1 MAARKGDHIYDT
13 CVLYLT
19 TWKKIEKLNFAA
31 SAAASNWNFVQQ
43 NQHLPQL
50 TLQGDHSL
58 QSVTAHSG
66 LTKPRPPLISGGQTA
81 SDPAHIRFSM
91 VLTWGHFLRP
101 ILKQQLWH
109 PLRTSRPRGREAGLI
124 YLPVEEP
131 PRPRLKTLAASG
143 WTWRPSRPFWRWA
156 HVVWEKVLGCGRVE
170 AQIWN

>member
-109 PLRTSRPRGREAGLI
+109 PLRTSRPRGRNYLFTCWKTSATSTQNPCRKWLNMVSTVTILMLSTCRLGESPRVRTSRSPNLKLI
-124 YLPVEEP
+124 
-131 PRPRLKTLAASG
+131 
-143 WTWRPSRPFWRWA
+143 
-156 HVVWEKVLGCGRVE
+156 
-170 AQIWN
+170 I